1 MGEKDITEK
10 TLATYNDVFADIVNV
25 LLFHGERLV
34 EEDFLEDATPTSQYK
49 LDENVHEQE
58 RDVVKY
64 WIRDGRV
71 RIALFGLENQTEV
84 DPDMPIRCISY
95 DGAAYRNQ
103 LNDEKQAKEGR
114 KARYP
119 VVTLVLYFGTK
130 RWNKPKS
137 LHELLDI
144 PKALKPFVSDYRI
157 NVFEIAW
164 LEPEQVELF
173 QSDFKIVADYFVQM
187 RRNKN
192 YQPSSDTM
200 RHVTEILRLL
210 SLLTQDV
217 RFEDIINAKRERS
230 AKTMCEMIDRFIEQ
244 GRNEGIAQGRSE
256 GIAQGRSEGIAQGR
270 SEGRTEG
277 KLSML
282 YELTKDGVL
291 TLAEA
296 AKRAG
301 MSEKAFLAGM
311 P

>member
-1 MGEKDITEK
+1 MGKKDITEK

-34 EEDFLEDATPTSQYK
+34 EEDSLEDATPTSQYK

-71 RIALFGLENQTEV
+71 RIALFGLENQTDV

-187 RRNKN
+187 RKNKN
-192 YQPSSDTM
+192 YQPSSDIM

-244 GRNEGIAQGRSE
+244 GRNEGMEKGME
-256 GIAQGRSEGIAQGR
+256 KGIAQGRSEGIAQGV
-270 SEGRTEG
+270 EKG

>member
-1 MGEKDITEK
+1 
-10 TLATYNDVFADIVNV
+10 
-25 LLFHGERLV
+25 
-34 EEDFLEDATPTSQYK
+34 
-49 LDENVHEQE
+49 
-58 RDVVKY
+58 
-64 WIRDGRV
+64 
-71 RIALFGLENQTEV
+71 
-84 DPDMPIRCISY
+84 MPIRCISY
-95 DGAAYRNQ
+95 DGAAYRSQ
-103 LNDEKQAKEGR
+103 LNDEKAEKNGR

-187 RRNKN
+187 RKNKN
-192 YQPSSDTM
+192 YQPSSDIM

-230 AKTMCEMIDRFIEQ
+230 AETMCEMIDRFIEQ
-244 GRNEGIAQGRSE
+244 GRNEGVE
-256 GIAQGRSEGIAQGR
+256 K
-270 SEGRTEG
+270 G

-301 MSEKAFLAGM
+301 MSEEAFLAGM